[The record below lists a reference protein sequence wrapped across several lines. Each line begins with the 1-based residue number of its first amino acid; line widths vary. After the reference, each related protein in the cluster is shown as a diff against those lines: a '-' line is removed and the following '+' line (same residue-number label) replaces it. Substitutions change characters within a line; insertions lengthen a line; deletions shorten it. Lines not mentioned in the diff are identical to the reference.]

1 VPLLLFW
8 LKSSIVFSQAIT
20 LNSKG
25 DTLLC
30 FSIPQSK
37 FLLKTYYGLQE
48 CKANDT
54 ITANENKALKTI
66 ISTKDKE
73 IAEQKELTA
82 KTEQEVSINKEAI
95 SRMIQVV
102 NDQNNS
108 IVKLQRKNY
117 LLSVL
122 GATGTLVMGVLYLT
136 QLIKP

>member
-1 VPLLLFW
+1 ME
-8 LKSSIVFSQAIT
+8 
-20 LNSKG
+20 
-25 DTLLC
+25 
-30 FSIPQSK
+30 
-37 FLLKTYYGLQE
+37 E
-48 CKANDT
+48 CKATDT

-82 KTEQEVSINKEAI
+82 KTEQEVSINKEAV

-102 NDQNNS
+102 NEQNNS
-108 IVKLQRKNY
+108 IAKLQRKNY